1 MAELTASHLRKQ
13 IDSGNLDPV
22 YLVLGDDDYE
32 KAEVADEFE
41 ATIDEEL
48 RPFNV
53 TRFYGDESSLGD
65 ILEAS
70 RTLPM
75 MAQRRL
81 VIVIRSERLLQP
93 KRESQAS
100 IRALEDFNLY
110 LRNPAPTTTLVI
122 VAGTLDKRSKIY
134 KSLMK
139 SSTLTRLGVLADS
152 GDAERWIRSQ
162 VKAKGVD
169 VEVEAI
175 RLLANIVG
183 PDIRRLRADLDRLL
197 LFAAHQER
205 VTVDDVRVVVGPPT
219 SQDDWAVT
227 KAIQNGA
234 TDRALR
240 ELGLAL
246 DGGAVPYMV
255 LGQLA
260 WVARERL
267 GGRRAKP
274 AIEAV
279 FRTDYA
285 MKQSR
290 GEPRILLERLVV
302 QLCG

>member
-1 MAELTASHLRKQ
+1 MPELTASQLRKQ
-13 IDSGNLDPV
+13 IDSGHLDPV
-22 YLVLGDDDYE
+22 HLVLGEDDYE
-32 KAEVADEFE
+32 KAEIADEFE
-41 ATIDEEL
+41 ATVDEEL

-53 TRFYGDESSLGD
+53 TRFYGNESSLGE
-65 ILEAS
+65 ILDAS
-70 RTLPM
+70 YTLPM
-75 MAQRRL
+75 MTQRRV
-81 VIVIRSERLLQP
+81 VIVVRSELLLQP
-93 KRESQAS
+93 NRESQAS
-100 IRALEDFNLY
+100 IRALEDLGSY
-110 LRNPAPTTTLVI
+110 LRNPVPTTTLVM

-134 KSLMK
+134 KSLTK
-139 SSTLTRLGVLADS
+139 SSTLTRLGVLTDS

-162 VKAKGVD
+162 VKAKGID
-169 VEVEAI
+169 VEVEAV

-197 LFAAHQER
+197 LYGAHQER
-205 VTVDDVRVVVGPPT
+205 ITVGDVRVVVGPPT
-219 SQDDWAVT
+219 SHDDWAVT
-227 KAIQNGA
+227 KAIQDGA
-234 TDRALR
+234 TGRALR

-279 FRTDYA
+279 FLTDYA

-290 GEPRILLERLVV
+290 GEPRVLLERLIV